1 MCIELGQKL
10 AKEQLEADAREK
22 LLLQIL
28 PAGVIKKLL
37 SNDYQNNDTNN
48 LDKGKGGG
56 DRKQEKST
64 QKSKKKN
71 SKQRIK
77 EMINLDMSSY
87 NDNIQE
93 DTFISFRDISAVAEL
108 KGKAI
113 GNCLANIEP
122 IITPKYVM
130 YRIPTKEIE
139 KALRNAT

>member
-37 SNDYQNNDTNN
+37 SNDYQNDETNN

-64 QKSKKKN
+64 QKSK
-71 SKQRIK
+71 QRIK
-77 EMINLDMSSY
+77 EMIDLDMSSSS
-87 NDNIQE
+87 DNIQE

-122 IITPKYVM
+122 IITPEYVM

>member
-1 MCIELGQKL
+1 VCIELGQKL

-37 SNDYQNNDTNN
+37 SNDYQNDETNN

-64 QKSKKKN
+64 QKSKEKN

-77 EMINLDMSSY
+77 EMIDLDMSSSS
-87 NDNIQE
+87 DNIQE

-113 GNCLANIEP
+113 GNCLASIEP
-122 IITPKYVM
+122 IITPEYVM

>member
-37 SNDYQNNDTNN
+37 SNDYQNDETNN

-77 EMINLDMSSY
+77 EMIDLDLSSSS
-87 NDNIQE
+87 DNIQE
-93 DTFISFRDISAVAEL
+93 DTFISFRNISAVAEL

-122 IITPKYVM
+122 IITPEYVM